1 MSFLSEQSYNSKI
14 IMNVDIQPE
23 YEKYFKFNK
32 FLWIDFLNSN
42 HNNTIIFL
50 YNGENLGM
58 IDENEYRDWLYELG
72 LDEEILENCIFFD
85 KGYAFYRYC
94 IDNYIEEEHIINLI
108 KFMYDNDIRDSRDFD
123 ESNWDDFISNYNFNN
138 DEIRTL
144 LEFSDDTFYIPELM
158 DFLEDYNDIVL
169 TGGGL
174 NECLKEVELS
184 LLALE
189 KDFNILVN
197 YTY

>member
-1 MSFLSEQSYNSKI
+1 MTFLSEQSYNSKI

-85 KGYAFYRYC
+85 KGYSFYRYC
-94 IDNYIEEEHIINLI
+94 IDNYIEEKHIINLI

-144 LEFSDDTFYIPELM
+144 LEFSNDSFYIPELM